1 LSLKDKSVINKHRVL
16 VFLLALALVRG
27 LIYSSIVLPWQ
38 GPDETYHFLST
49 HLAGLSDNPAAA
61 ATWDRL
67 KADTAASLSEFHYWE
82 MSVGSSPESG
92 GLPAEQ
98 KIVRLRLGEP
108 RSLVYHIPAVWL
120 KLLPR
125 QEVVFQLYWSR
136 FLSVLVS
143 LGIVATAYA
152 TGNLLFDGDPFGT
165 VLLPLSIVFL
175 AQHSFI
181 LSVLNDG
188 NFAELFASLAIFL
201 WVWGLTRGW
210 GWAKMVGLGVFAAL
224 AIVSK
229 PTGFY
234 LVFAIPIWAI
244 GRYRRHMAN
253 LKNLVPVLILVGLV
267 VSAVLL
273 SKRLQRLILRAW
285 RFGQSLLQGQSL
297 EDSDALGQQI
307 FDTLQAFWGQ
317 MGWTSRLLSDLGGT
331 LLLLLF
337 LLAGLGILKLFLVP
351 ATYSGDKAPSKEV
364 ILVLILCVLISLS
377 QVPVYI
383 LVTGYGQLFGK
394 TNSRYLFSAV
404 IPIMALL
411 VVGWRELI
419 HRKWRIEGLALLVSF
434 LFLFD
439 TLALLN
445 NAVLFFYPLWR

>member
-1 LSLKDKSVINKHRVL
+1 L
-16 VFLLALALVRG
+16 V
-27 LIYSSIVLPWQ
+27 YSAVVLPWQ
-38 GPDETYHFLST
+38 GPDETYHFLSARV
-49 HLAGLSDNPAAA
+49 AGLPNDTAASV
-61 ATWDRL
+61 TWDRL
-67 KADTAASLSEFHYWE
+67 KTETAASLSEFHYWE
-82 MSVGSSPESG
+82 LSVGSAPESG

-98 KIVRLRLGEP
+98 KIAQLRLGQP
-108 RSLVYHIPAVWL
+108 RSFVYHIPAVWL
-120 KLLPR
+120 KLIPR

-136 FLSVLVS
+136 LLSVLVS
-143 LGIVATAYA
+143 LGIIATAYA
-152 TGNLLFDGDPFGT
+152 TGHLLFDSDPLGT
-165 VLLPLSIVFL
+165 VLLPLSIIFL
-175 AQHSFI
+175 SQHSFI
-181 LSVLNDG
+181 LAVLNDG
-188 NFAELFASLAIFL
+188 NFAELFASLAIFF

-210 GWAKMVGLGVFAAL
+210 GWAKMVGLGVFAVL

-234 LVFAIPIWAI
+234 LVLAIPIWAI
-244 GRYRRHMAN
+244 VRYWRRSPKMVN
-253 LKNLVPVLILVGLV
+253 LIPVLVAIGLAVG
-267 VSAVLL
+267 ATFL
-273 SKRLQRLILRAW
+273 SKRLQGFFLSAW

-297 EDSDALGQQI
+297 EDSDALGQHV

-317 MGWTSRLLSDLGGT
+317 MGWTSSLLSDLGGS

-337 LLAGLGILKLFLVP
+337 LLAGLGILKFFLMP
-351 ATYSGDKAPSKEV
+351 TTHTGDKVPSKEV
-364 ILVLILCVLISLS
+364 VLVLILCVLISLS

-383 LVTGYGQLFGK
+383 LTTGYGQLFGK
-394 TNSRYLFSAV
+394 TNSRYLFSAI

-439 TLALLN
+439 ALALLN